1 MPCLAE
7 AMLAGP
13 TRLTGRLLQRGEAT
27 MTEPLAGEAREAVPP
42 PVYVVSG
49 ATGESGAQLVNAV
62 LAQFPDSRVPIVIL
76 SQVREPEQVARVV
89 DMAADTGG
97 TIVHTLVSAALRDR
111 LTGLAEARGV
121 AALDLTG
128 PLMERLTATLGQL
141 PIGQPGRYHRLRAS
155 YYERVAAIEYA
166 IAHDDGRNPEGWP
179 EADVLLLGV
188 SRTGKTPLSVYL
200 SVLGWKVANLPLAPE
215 VPAPEALF
223 ALERRRVIGLSIA
236 LDQLLLFRRQRSGR
250 LGIGAGLPYANP
262 EQVAS
267 ELDGARR
274 VFRRGGFHVIDVTDR
289 TVEATADAIIRR
301 VGGRLGSADPPARVR

>member
-1 MPCLAE
+1 
-7 AMLAGP
+7 
-13 TRLTGRLLQRGEAT
+13 
-27 MTEPLAGEAREAVPP
+27 MTEPLARDAREPEPP

-62 LAQFPDSRVPIVIL
+62 LAQFPGRSVSIVTVA
-76 SQVREPEQVARVV
+76 QVREPEQVAQVV
-89 DMAADTGG
+89 EAAAESGG

-111 LTGLAEARGV
+111 LSRLAEARGV

-141 PIGQPGRYHRLRAS
+141 PIGQPGRYHRLRGS

-166 IAHDDGRNPEGWP
+166 IAHDDGRNPDGWS

-215 VPAPEALF
+215 LPAPEALF
-223 ALERRRVIGLSIA
+223 ALDRRRVIGLSIA

-250 LGIGAGLPYANP
+250 LGIDAGLPYANP
-262 EQVAS
+262 ERVAA
-267 ELDGARR
+267 ELEGARR
-274 VFRRGGFHVIDVTDR
+274 IFRRGGFHAIDVTDR

-301 VGGRLGSADPPARVR
+301 VGGRIGLANPPARSSLHQP